1 MEHSSHNLLQA
12 GSQTAISD
20 RMRELLA
27 RAAQDH
33 VYEQRTQG
41 AVLDEIRQRLEGME
55 WLLREV
61 RERELGGLGVALE
74 AITQRLDDMTVR
86 PPAWAEGLAQHMEL
100 LRDHVDE
107 VGGRTQSLAERM
119 ADVSRR
125 LGKFQGSMEAAAG
138 RFTRIDKT
146 LAALTERTERLEA
159 VVVER
164 LDSVGGRID
173 AVESGVEAVGERV
186 GNLPADLGIGELRGT
201 VAGLGHAV
209 EGMDARVT
217 ALGAGVGDVAAGVDE
232 MSTTIAGMNADL
244 TLAAGAVVPLAD
256 AVRSRPDREQIA
268 ETVSDAVTRA
278 MEPARGDV
286 ARRLAALE
294 ETMLALAEVLLR
306 PARGHTD

>member
-41 AVLDEIRQRLEGME
+41 AALDDIRQRLEGME

-61 RERELGGLGVALE
+61 RERELGGLGAALE
-74 AITQRLDDMTVR
+74 GITQRLDDLAAR
-86 PPAWAEGLAQHMEL
+86 PPAWAEGLAQHVEL
-100 LRDHVDE
+100 LRGHVE
-107 VGGRTQSLAERM
+107 EAGGRTQGLADRM
-119 ADVSRR
+119 TEFAHR
-125 LGKFQGSMEAAAG
+125 LGKFQGGMEAAAG
-138 RFTRIDKT
+138 RFTRLDKA
-146 LAALTERTERLEA
+146 LASLTERTERLEA
-159 VVVER
+159 VVIER
-164 LDSVGGRID
+164 LD
-173 AVESGVEAVGERV
+173 GVTA
-186 GNLPADLGIGELRGT
+186 T
-201 VAGLGHAV
+201 VAGLS
-209 EGMDARVT
+209 
-217 ALGAGVGDVAAGVDE
+217 AGVGDVAASVDE
-232 MSTTIAGMNADL
+232 MSTTLAGMNADL
-244 TLAAGAVVPLAD
+244 TLTAGAVAPLAE

-278 MEPARGDV
+278 MEPAHGDV

-306 PARGHTD
+306 PAHSSAHGSAHGHARDRTD

>member
-41 AVLDEIRQRLEGME
+41 AVLDEMRQRLEGME

-61 RERELGGLGVALE
+61 RERELGGLGAALE
-74 AITQRLDDMTVR
+74 AITQRLDDMTAR
-86 PPAWAEGLAQHMEL
+86 PPGWAEGLAQHVEL

-107 VGGRTQSLAERM
+107 VGGRTQGLADRM
-119 ADVSRR
+119 AEFAHR
-125 LGKFQGSMEAAAG
+125 LGKFQGGMEAAAG
-138 RFTRIDKT
+138 RFTRLDKA
-146 LAALTERTERLEA
+146 LSALTERTERLEA

-164 LDSVGGRID
+164 LETAGARIE
-173 AVESGVEAVGERV
+173 AVRGGVEAVGERV
-186 GNLPADLGIGELRGT
+186 GALPAELGIGELRDTVTCLGGAVESVNSS
-201 VAGLGHAV
+201 VAGLSAS
-209 EGMDARVT
+209 
-217 ALGAGVGDVAAGVDE
+217 VGDVAASVDE
-232 MSTTIAGMNADL
+232 MGTTMAGMNADL
-244 TLAAGAVVPLAD
+244 TLAAGAVAPLAE

-306 PARGHTD
+306 PTRGHGD

>member
-41 AVLDEIRQRLEGME
+41 AALDDIRQRLEGME

-61 RERELGGLGVALE
+61 RERELGGLGAALE
-74 AITQRLDDMTVR
+74 AITQRLDDLTAR
-86 PPAWAEGLAQHMEL
+86 PPAWAEGLARHVEL
-100 LRDHVDE
+100 LRGHVE
-107 VGGRTQSLAERM
+107 EAGGLTQGLADRM
-119 ADVSRR
+119 TEFAHR
-125 LGKFQGSMEAAAG
+125 LGKFQGGMEAAAG
-138 RFTRIDKT
+138 RFTRLDKA
-146 LAALTERTERLEA
+146 LASLTERTERLEA

-164 LDSVGGRID
+164 LESVGGL
-173 AVESGVEAVGERV
+173 S
-186 GNLPADLGIGELRGT
+186 
-201 VAGLGHAV
+201 
-209 EGMDARVT
+209 
-217 ALGAGVGDVAAGVDE
+217 AGVGDVAASVDE
-232 MSTTIAGMNADL
+232 MSTTLAGMNADL
-244 TLAAGAVVPLAD
+244 TLTAGAVAPLAE

-278 MEPARGDV
+278 MEPAHGDV

-306 PARGHTD
+306 PAHSAAHGPAHGHIRDRSD

>member
-74 AITQRLDDMTVR
+74 AITQRLDDMAVR
-86 PPAWAEGLAQHMEL
+86 PPTWAEGLAQHMEL

-119 ADVSRR
+119 ADVSHR

-209 EGMDARVT
+209 EGIDARVT
-217 ALGAGVGDVAAGVDE
+217 ALGSGVGDVAAGVDE